1 MQLAKVIGTVV
12 ATRKEPSLNGLKF
25 LLVRPVDGEGKETGN
40 PLVAADAVGA
50 GPEEVVLIAA
60 GSSARQ
66 TTATD
71 KRPVD
76 AVVMAIVDTWEIEGA
91 TKYKK

>member
-1 MQLAKVIGTVV
+1 MLLAKVVGTVV
-12 ATRKEPSLNGLKF
+12 ATRKEPSLEGLKL
-25 LLVRPVDGEGKETGN
+25 LLVRPVNEDGQESGV
-40 PLVAADAVGA
+40 PLAAADAVGA
-50 GPEEVVLIAA
+50 GPDEMVLIAA

-66 TTATD
+66 TLSTD

-76 AVVMAIVDTWEIEGA
+76 AVVMAIVDSWSLGGV

>member
-12 ATRKEPSLNGLKF
+12 ATRKEPSLDGLKF
-25 LLVRPVDGEGKETGN
+25 LVVRGIDDEGRETGN
-40 PLVAADAVGA
+40 PIVAADAVGA
-50 GPEEVVLIAA
+50 GPEEIVLIAA

-66 TTATD
+66 TIATD

-76 AVVMAIVDTWEIEGA
+76 AVVMAIVDHWEVGGT